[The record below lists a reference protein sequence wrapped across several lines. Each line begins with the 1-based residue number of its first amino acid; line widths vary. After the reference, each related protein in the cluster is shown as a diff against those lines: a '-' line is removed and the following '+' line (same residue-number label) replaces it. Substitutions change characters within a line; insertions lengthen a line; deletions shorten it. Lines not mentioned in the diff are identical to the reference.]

1 MRRTQDK
8 AVVETCC
15 LHETP
20 LESFTL
26 YAMSVKNLYDINIL
40 EMARIACASI
50 PEDLCK
56 QMDLSDS
63 FFVEI
68 KQYIQKQLNE

>member
-1 MRRTQDK
+1 MRRTQNK

-40 EMARIACASI
+40 KMARIACASI
-50 PEDLCK
+50 REDLCE
-56 QMDLSDS
+56 QMDLSDD

-68 KQYIQKQLNE
+68 REYIQEQLNE